1 MDVVEVGVVD
11 FAPNVVAKV
20 KRVGASLLNSSIST
34 LAAGRVRVSV
44 SSILYVSET
53 SLHRAASAAETPPQV
68 LVRRTEATALLVGIR
83 QGTSHSTYVT
93 W

>member
-11 FAPNVVAKV
+11 LATNVVAKV
-20 KRVGASLLNSSIST
+20 KCVGAALLNSSIPT

-53 SLHRAASAAETPPQV
+53 SLHRAAGAAETPPQV
-68 LVRRTEATALLVGIR
+68 LVSGTEATALLVGVR
-83 QGTSHSTYVT
+83 QSTSHSTYVT